1 MRALGRRL
9 FDLPYLLLAFA
20 PLCWAGNIVVGRAV
34 RGEVPPFAI
43 NWWRWTLAC
52 AILLL
57 FVRADLWRQRALVL
71 RHWKLILLLATSGIA
86 AFHSSLYIGLRDTTA
101 INAAL
106 IIALGPV
113 LILPMAW
120 ALLGERMTVP
130 QLLGVLISFA
140 GAAVIVTRADPAALL
155 ALSVNRGDLWLLAA
169 SALWGLYSVGVK
181 LKPAEMA
188 PLVLLVATL
197 LLGVALV
204 TPLYL
209 WELGQGR
216 RIALGPGSLAA
227 IGYVAVFAG
236 VLAYIAWNRGVELVG
251 PNRAG
256 LFLHLVPVYGAV
268 LAGLFL
274 GERLEAFHLAG
285 IVCIVLG
292 IVMTDRFTPRA
303 AARR

>member
-9 FDLPYLLLAFA
+9 FDLPYLLLAFS
-20 PLCWAGNIVVGRAV
+20 PLCWAGNMVVGRAV

-43 NWWRWTLAC
+43 NWWRWTLAS

-71 RHWKLILLLATSGIA
+71 RHWKLVLLLATSGIA
-86 AFHSSLYIGLRDTTA
+86 AFHSSVYIGLRDTTA

-113 LILPMAW
+113 LIVPMAW
-120 ALLGERMTVP
+120 ALLGERMTAP
-130 QLLGVLISFA
+130 QFLGVLLSFA
-140 GAAVIVTRADPAALL
+140 GVAVIVTRADPAALL
-155 ALSVNRGDLWLLAA
+155 ALDVNRGDLWLLAA
-169 SALWGLYSVGVK
+169 SALWGLYSVAVK

-204 TPLYL
+204 TPFYL
-209 WELGQGR
+209 WELWQGR
-216 RIALGPGSLAA
+216 RIAVAPGSLAA
-227 IGYVAVFAG
+227 IGYVALFAG

-251 PNRAG
+251 PSRAG

-285 IVCIVLG
+285 VACILVG
-292 IVMTDRFTPRA
+292 ILLTDRFTPKA
-303 AARR
+303 SDRR

>member
-9 FDLPYLLLAFA
+9 FELPYLLLAFS
-20 PLCWAGNIVVGRAV
+20 PLCWAGNMVVGRAV

-43 NWWRWTLAC
+43 NWWRWTLAS

-71 RHWKLILLLATSGIA
+71 RHWKLVLLLATSGIA
-86 AFHSSLYIGLRDTTA
+86 AFHSSVYIGLRDTTA

-113 LILPMAW
+113 LIVPMAW
-120 ALLGERMTVP
+120 ALLGERMTAP
-130 QLLGVLISFA
+130 QFLGVLLSFA
-140 GAAVIVTRADPAALL
+140 GVAVIVTRADPAALL
-155 ALSVNRGDLWLLAA
+155 ALDVNRGDLWLLAA
-169 SALWGLYSVGVK
+169 SALWGLYSVAVK

-204 TPLYL
+204 TPFYL

-216 RIALGPGSLAA
+216 RIAVGPGSLAA
-227 IGYVAVFAG
+227 IGYVALFAG

-251 PNRAG
+251 PSRAG

-285 IVCIVLG
+285 VACILVG
-292 IVMTDRFTPRA
+292 ILLTDRFTPKA
-303 AARR
+303 SDRR